1 MDEIVFRLF
10 HPGDETA
17 FRELNEAWIA
27 PLFGIEQ
34 RDREVL
40 GDPVAQI
47 LKPGGHIVFATV
59 AGRPVGCCALVFMAE
74 GEYELSKMTVAK
86 SMRGSG
92 AGRSLLA
99 SPHDRLR
106 PPDQGEAPLSGN
118 QYRARRRN
126 PSLRIAGLQEAAA
139 RTLPFR
145 LLAFKSADGPDSYLS
160 PRTALHPV
168 ADHFRG
174 AARFFHFRKL
184 FNRPPHLPAPVRIL
198 RRRSGQ
204 ILLVRL
210 ARDVFLIYQPQRA
223 RSQGKEPGDGVMNL
237 RRQFGNAARIPLV
250 ILRQELRCVEGVKQ
264 AMLILN

>member
-99 SPHDRLR
+99 HTIGYARQIKAKRL
-106 PPDQGEAPLSGN
+106 
-118 QYRARRRN
+118 
-126 PSLRIAGLQEAAA
+126 
-139 RTLPFR
+139 
-145 LLAFKSADGPDSYLS
+145 YLETN
-160 PRTALHPV
+160 TAL
-168 ADHFRG
+168 ADAIHLYESLGFR
-174 AARFFHFRKL
+174 RL
-184 FNRPPHLPAPVRIL
+184 PPGPSHSGYS
-198 RRRSGQ
+198 RS
-204 ILLVRL
+204 
-210 ARDVFLIYQPQRA
+210 
-223 RSQGKEPGDGVMNL
+223 NL
-237 RRQFGNAARIPLV
+237 R
-250 ILRQELRCVEGVKQ
+250 
-264 AMLILN
+264 MDLILT